1 MDKLPMDGYMPHPVL
16 RFLDN
21 QFGLFIFNAL
31 GIGKDMG
38 NPWVSNSQP
47 VPIPTSNPYP

>member
-1 MDKLPMDGYMPHPVL
+1 MMEEGMMGEGGNDEEGDDM
-16 RFLDN
+16 
-21 QFGLFIFNAL
+21 